1 MDDKIEVTGHH
12 VCEFG
17 TVPSYREKDTG
28 TMDNTDTM
36 ALLTRLVNE
45 LKAENEMLKS
55 QIFTKKYEPETRRN
69 SDLASQIA
77 AIESGNVVRTK

>member
-1 MDDKIEVTGHH
+1 MADK
-12 VCEFG
+12 
-17 TVPSYREKDTG
+17 
-28 TMDNTDTM
+28 TDTM

-77 AIESGNVVRTK
+77 AIESGNVVQR